1 MEDQVALGLVFADRQ
16 RCEQIKKLLAFADIP
31 CGENQQQAAI
41 YLGDSPPADAGIPFI
56 ALDAPNLDAAQHLSS
71 PLSLTQLLGAMAKV
85 RGLVDIEGAA
95 CDKARNAAASYV
107 GTSPNTQTVRELIV
121 RASQQDVTVL
131 VTGESGTGKEVVA
144 RALHAGSPRSDGP
157 FVPINCGAIPSELL
171 ESELFG
177 HERGAFTGAIS
188 QKAGRF
194 ELAAGGTLFL
204 DEIGDLPFAMQ
215 VKLLRALEERS
226 FERVGGTRAIATD
239 VRVLAATNHD
249 LESKIAAGEFRED
262 LYYRLNVFPIE
273 LSPLRERAAD
283 VPLLINVLLERIQ
296 LDQGLTVRFSV
307 DALTLLQQYE
317 WPGNAR
323 ELANLLQRL
332 TIQFP
337 NSLVRSVDL
346 PKKYTEG
353 TPSQSAPQTQSD
365 EVLLPVNGID
375 LKDYLARL
383 ERSLIEQALED
394 ANAVVARAADKLH
407 IRRTTLVEKMR
418 KHGIGRNLGEIQ

>member
-177 HERGAFTGAIS
+177 HEKGAFTGAIS